1 MQRHSHCLPRARLV
15 DEVGRLFVAALLAL
29 QLFLHRGT
37 SVNLLIRGSSWPQ
50 ILSQV
55 CSRVW
60 LTSKDGLHF
69 VMTRTECAPD
79 GMHYGVSSPRAH
91 LLAMSRPPHH
101 TNTQLSEIIIFLL
114 QLLVHDRLPD
124 RHASHAPSPVQSC
137 FPPIT
142 PSCLPR

>member
-1 MQRHSHCLPRARLV
+1 MDQV
-15 DEVGRLFVAALLAL
+15 DRLFVAALLAL
-29 QLFLHRGT
+29 RLFLHRG
-37 SVNLLIRGSSWPQ
+37 SSANLLIRSSSWPQ

-55 CSRVW
+55 CSGIW
-60 LTSKDGLHF
+60 LTTKDGSTF
-69 VMTRTECAPD
+69 VITSTESALD
-79 GMHYGVSSPRAH
+79 GVHYVVSSLRDH

-101 TNTQLSEIIIFLL
+101 TNIQLIEIMIFLL